1 MCLSYMAATATAI
14 EPPKICSSLSAGRQL
29 NRRHNMFPARIA
41 VGVPF
46 LFQSTSFKSSG
57 LVRASEPQRDEVN
70 SSTNDPN
77 RAFASQEDLNYLWKL
92 GAGSAVGAAAIKYA
106 SVIFPEI
113 ARPNILEAMAMVFA
127 PVVAVFLLIR
137 QTRLE
142 KLHGGFVEQHFA
154 YGSIAKR
161 ICRDRFG
168 AHKAV
173 REYLCYITLEKCCRK
188 KSCNFLQSTTLLFLK
203 HLTSLKCGKLK
214 YGGNV
219 CEL

>member
-1 MCLSYMAATATAI
+1 MAATATAI

-46 LFQSTSFKSSG
+46 LFQSTSFKSSC
-57 LVRASEPQRDEVN
+57 LVRASEPQRGEVN
-70 SSTNDPN
+70 SSTNAPTVPSHL
-77 RAFASQEDLNYLWKL
+77 RVREDLNYLWKL

-127 PVVAVFLLIR
+127 PVVTVFLLIR

-142 KLHGGFVEQHFA
+142 K
-154 YGSIAKR
+154 
-161 ICRDRFG
+161 
-168 AHKAV
+168 
-173 REYLCYITLEKCCRK
+173 
-188 KSCNFLQSTTLLFLK
+188 
-203 HLTSLKCGKLK
+203 
-214 YGGNV
+214 
-219 CEL
+219 